1 MHVKKWLGAAG
12 CLLVVVII
20 ATLIADREANPP
32 DPAQETMAANGEQI
46 PESTGIF
53 KWNDKEVRSVEWEGR
68 NQSWIL
74 QREPAAAEESRLKSG
89 WLLNGSE
96 LPVSQAESRIR
107 KLHELGLDGG
117 TRRASTLSHEVI
129 VGTITVTLSGLKR
142 EPEVYLIAVEP
153 DHPEQVWILRSGD
166 PLAYLVSKDA
176 YLELEQLQ

>member
-1 MHVKKWLGAAG
+1 M
-12 CLLVVVII
+12 CLLLGVIVV
-20 ATLIADREANPP
+20 TLIADREANSP
-32 DPAQETMAANGEQI
+32 DPARETIAANGEQI
-46 PESTGIF
+46 QESTGIF

-74 QREPAAAEESRLKSG
+74 QREPAAAEESMLTSA

-107 KLHELGLDGG
+107 KLHELGKDGG

-129 VGTITVTLSGLKR
+129 VGTIMVTLSGLKK

-153 DHPEQVWILRSGD
+153 DHPEHVWILRSGD
-166 PLAYLVSKDA
+166 SLAYLVSKDA

>member
-1 MHVKKWLGAAG
+1 MHVKKSIGAAV
-12 CLLVVVII
+12 CLLLGVIV
-20 ATLIADREANPP
+20 ATLMADREANPP
-32 DPAQETMAANGEQI
+32 DPARETMAANGEQI
-46 PESTGIF
+46 QESTGIF
-53 KWNDKEVRSVEWEGR
+53 QWNDKEVRSVEWEGR

-74 QREPAAAEESRLKSG
+74 QRQPAATEESMLRGG

-107 KLHELGLDGG
+107 KLRELGKEGG
-117 TRRASTLSHEVI
+117 TRRTSTLSHEVI
-129 VGTITVTLSGLKR
+129 VGTITVTLSGLKK